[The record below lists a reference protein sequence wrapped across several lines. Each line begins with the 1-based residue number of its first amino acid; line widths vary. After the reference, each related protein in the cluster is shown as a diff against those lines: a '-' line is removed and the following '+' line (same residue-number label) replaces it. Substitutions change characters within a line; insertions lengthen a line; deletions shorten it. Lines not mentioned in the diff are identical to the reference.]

1 MKMSEQEESVE
12 TFIKIG
18 MPIAAGGTIFL
29 LTAMGLTLV
38 MDKYIFSLDLGSPTI
53 IKVGFGSILLAS
65 FYCFGYAR
73 NKQGYFGSK
82 EKWMRHFTLLIALPI
97 FLGTALAFQ
106 SYQAKM
112 VSYKSLHRTEE
123 LKSQDK

>member
-1 MKMSEQEESVE
+1 MSDQEESVE

-18 MPIAAGGTIFL
+18 MPIAAGGSVFL

-38 MDKYIFSLDLGSPTI
+38 MDKYIFGRDLGNPLI
-53 IKVGFGSILLAS
+53 IKVGFGSVLLAG
-65 FYCFGYAR
+65 FYCLSYAR

-97 FLGTALAFQ
+97 CLGTALAFQ

-112 VSYKSLHRTEE
+112 ASYKNSHQTDE